1 MKKILSNEMSQKSRG
16 SSVQPLQAAIA
27 VAMLVSGAAAAAAEP
42 VPSPIRED
50 LAVRSSAIHWP
61 KGYVPEIAE
70 LFAHNEIMVNA
81 SCKRVWQHLVEAQ
94 VWPNWYSNS
103 KDVRIVDSVDGKLK
117 KASKFNWNTFGLEIE
132 SVIHEFVP
140 DSRLGWF
147 GKGPDMQAYHTWLLT
162 SVGQQCKVITEEVTK
177 GPAAAVWRKNDPG
190 ALHNGHDAWL
200 ERLKE
205 VAEK

>member
-27 VAMLVSGAAAAAAEP
+27 VAMLVSGAAATAAEP

>member
-27 VAMLVSGAAAAAAEP
+27 VAMLVSGAAATAAEP

-103 KDVRIVDSVDGKLK
+103 KDVRIADSADGKLK

-162 SVGQQCKVITEEVTK
+162 SVGQQCKVITEEVTN

-190 ALHNGHDAWL
+190 ALHNGHDVWL

>member
-1 MKKILSNEMSQKSRG
+1 MKKILSNETSQKSRG

-61 KGYVPEIAE
+61 KGYVPAIAE

-103 KDVRIVDSVDGKLK
+103 KDVRIIDSVDGKLK

-162 SVGQQCKVITEEVTK
+162 SVGQQCKVITEEVTN

-190 ALHNGHDAWL
+190 ALHNGHDVWL